1 MKQKFSFTMKSSTAK
16 LASLSQFIE
25 KILLQLKVNKAIHD
39 DIIISIDEIATNIIL
54 HAYHR
59 NAEKDINIVV
69 TITDDKFQ
77 VDFFH
82 TGDIFDPDAI
92 PQPNLSPHLAD
103 RKKGGLGLYIVNT
116 FMDDIKYTF
125 KSKLQNKNII
135 TITKYLQGGKI
146 GIKNKK
152 T

>member
-25 KILLQLKVNKAIHD
+25 KILLQLKVDKTIHD

-54 HAYHR
+54 HAYHS
-59 NAEKDINIVV
+59 NPEKEINILV
-69 TITDDKFQ
+69 TITDNKFQ

-82 TGDIFDPDAI
+82 TGDIFNPDNV
-92 PQPNLSPHLAD
+92 PKPNLSPHLND

-116 FMDDIKYTF
+116 FMDEIKYTF
-125 KSKLQNKNII
+125 KSEHQNKNLIS
-135 TITKYLQGGKI
+135 ITKYLQGGKI
-146 GIKNKK
+146 GIKSKK

>member
-1 MKQKFSFTMKSSTAK
+1 MKQKFSFAIKSSTAN
-16 LASLSQFIE
+16 LVHLSQFME
-25 KILLQLKVNKAIHD
+25 KILLQFKIKKEIHD

-54 HAYHR
+54 HAYHS
-59 NAEKDINIVV
+59 NAEKDINVIV
-69 TITDDKFQ
+69 TITEDKFQ

-82 TGDIFDPDAI
+82 TGDIFDPDAV
-92 PQPNLSPHLAD
+92 PKPNLSPHLSD

-116 FMDDIKYTF
+116 FMDGIKYTF
-125 KSKLQNKNII
+125 KSEHQNKNII

-146 GIKNKK
+146 GTKTKK